1 MTRYR
6 KTQLPPPS
14 TVINFE
20 GKGSKKTINYIWMP
34 DKDGNLVKK
43 DSAFVKKSFSKLSE
57 KAQTALAQYIIT
69 VQNRQPTDAARKT
82 VWNSIVDAAVASY
95 KEGKKQTP
103 WDVLQVQLDN
113 APKRVDATYTYT
125 NYDKITTDAIL
136 NQAARQL
143 GFTEGPFAQFG
154 EQDLADFYTKLTAA
168 AKASGK
174 TKQTVVKPDGTTE
187 IIETPSLFDANSF
200 AQNYLW
206 SKVNI
211 GDPKTLPTSV
221 IDKIGNVRTILKA
234 NGLGKRT
241 YVHGPR

>member
-82 VWNSIVDAAVASY
+82 V
-95 KEGKKQTP
+95 K
-103 WDVLQVQLDN
+103 
-113 APKRVDATYTYT
+113 
-125 NYDKITTDAIL
+125 
-136 NQAARQL
+136 
-143 GFTEGPFAQFG
+143 
-154 EQDLADFYTKLTAA
+154 TAA
-168 AKASGK
+168 ATVEKRREAWRVYEI
-174 TKQTVVKPDGTTE
+174 KQRAWDRLSE
-187 IIETPSLFDANSF
+187 DEWSF
-200 AQNYLW
+200 T
-206 SKVNI
+206 
-211 GDPKTLPTSV
+211 DCE
-221 IDKIGNVRTILKA
+221 NVGRS
-234 NGLGKRT
+234 
-241 YVHGPR
+241 